1 MIVTILSAVATSIGL
16 AQACALFDQTRKL
29 RRAGSAD
36 EVSVAFL
43 TASLVGN
50 VVWFAYGAFQVDVA
64 LLAVNSAGLLGGAAT
79 LTTAVRLRCRRPA
92 AVTGTKVA
100 ARRTRS
106 VHETKQP
113 VGSTVVRRNVP
124 KPRRAQD
131 VTALQRQNCRTAPA
145 RVPATSARTVSA
157 RTQSARTQSA
167 RTQSARTQAARA
179 VSAHAQ
185 PAPTASF
192 PATPMPTEAH
202 SPTLATPH
210 THRWMRHMCT
220 PVAVPVPA

>member
-50 VVWFAYGAFQVDVA
+50 VVWFAYGAFQVDAA

-79 LTTAVRLRCRRPA
+79 LTTALRLRRRRPA
-92 AVTGTKVA
+92 VA
-100 ARRTRS
+100 AAKAPALGSRS

-124 KPRRAQD
+124 KPRRTQEVA
-131 VTALQRQNCRTAPA
+131 VHQRQNCRMAPA
-145 RVPATSARTVSA
+145 RIPAASARTASARAASERSHSARSHSVRPEPTPAQPARTAAVPATPIPAEA
-157 RTQSARTQSA
+157 
-167 RTQSARTQAARA
+167 QAP
-179 VSAHAQ
+179 V
-185 PAPTASF
+185 
-192 PATPMPTEAH
+192 
-202 SPTLATPH
+202 LATPH

-220 PVAVPVPA
+220 PVAAAVPA

>member
-79 LTTAVRLRCRRPA
+79 LTTALRLRRRRPA
-92 AVTGTKVA
+92 VAGAKVP
-100 ARRTRS
+100 ARQMRS
-106 VHETKQP
+106 VHETEQP

-124 KPRRAQD
+124 KPRRTRD
-131 VTALQRQNCRTAPA
+131 VAGQQRQNCRTAPV
-145 RVPATSARTVSA
+145 RIPAASARTVSA
-157 RTQSARTQSA
+157 RTATARTTSARTRPAHVRPAS
-167 RTQSARTQAARA
+167 TTSVPAA
-179 VSAHAQ
+179 
-185 PAPTASF
+185 
-192 PATPMPTEAH
+192 PMPADAPF
-202 SPTLATPH
+202 PTLATPH

-220 PVAVPVPA
+220 PVAAPVPA